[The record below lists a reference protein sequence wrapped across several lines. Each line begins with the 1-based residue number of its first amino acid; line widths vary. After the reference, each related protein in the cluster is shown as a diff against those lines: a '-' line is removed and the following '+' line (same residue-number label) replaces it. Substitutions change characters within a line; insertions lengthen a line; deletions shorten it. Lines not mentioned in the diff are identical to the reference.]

1 MSKIAALLPAA
12 APAAAGAGAAAT
24 AGGLGSL
31 FSSIGPMQALGM
43 GLNVLGSM
51 MPDPRERAMERAKS
65 IGLQMQRDEDERQ
78 NTMRQQALDQVY
90 QTTDKVGGDQRA
102 EAIGTEQ
109 DRRVAL
115 LQTDADANRTAG
127 VDALPGL
134 KYAGTEIRTDAENQL
149 TGAATEAMGRLAS
162 LAKLSAYGTAGGAAS
177 RDIAKSAADVD
188 LLGNLRRGG
197 LRATNEARQLLYQN
211 AADTPQGGIGSI
223 LSGLGSTMAY
233 FGGGDFGGG
242 GVPMAPAGGG
252 VYSYYAPR
260 PGVGPSGILG
270 SNNRI
275 Y

>member
-1 MSKIAALLPAA
+1 MSKIAAMLPAA
-12 APAAAGAGAAAT
+12 AGTAAAGTAA

-43 GLNVLGSM
+43 GLNLVGSL

-78 NTMRQQALDQVY
+78 NSMRQQALDSVY

-102 EAIGTEQ
+102 ENIGAEQ

-115 LQTDADANRTAG
+115 LQADADANRTAG

-134 KYAGTEIRTDAENQL
+134 KYAGTEIRTDAQNQL
-149 TGAATEAMGRLAS
+149 DSAASEAMGRLAS
-162 LAKLSAYGTAGGAAS
+162 LAKLSAYGTAGGAAA
-177 RDIAKSAADVD
+177 RDIARSASDVD
-188 LLGNLRRGG
+188 LWSNLRRGG
-197 LRATNEARQLLYQN
+197 LRATNEARQMLYQN

-223 LSGLGSTMAY
+223 LSGLGSTLSYM
-233 FGGGDFGGG
+233 GGDFGGG
-242 GVPMAPAGGG
+242 GAPLAPAGGG

-260 PGVGPSGILG
+260 PGIGPSGVLG